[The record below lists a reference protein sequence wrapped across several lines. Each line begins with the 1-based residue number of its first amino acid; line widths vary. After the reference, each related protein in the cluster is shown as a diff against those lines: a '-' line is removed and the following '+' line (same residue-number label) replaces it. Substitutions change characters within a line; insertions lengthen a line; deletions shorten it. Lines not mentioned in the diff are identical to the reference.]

1 MIMSKWLE
9 AANRFEERR
18 NSDEY
23 FEVQS
28 ALGAIEKIQN
38 LLNGS
43 FRQLIFL
50 IGEPGS
56 GKSFLL
62 NHLHTIWAEKRDI
75 ILIETPFLTP
85 LELLKKLLTHK
96 GVKVTGSNIEQLR
109 IKATEIY
116 STSDHVIMI
125 DEAQL
130 LSTEMREFI
139 RILSDSKAFWFI
151 IAMHRSEGE
160 AILRAPHFKSRPHRV
175 IELLPLS
182 VIEGKNYIHSELM
195 GMGFAEIIDE
205 ISPKLIAKA
214 HRYSEGNFRNF
225 KKIFY
230 HLFHLLHYT
239 NTHNK
244 TKYLRP
250 SSCTIMMAAMDA
262 ELIHD

>member
-1 MIMSKWLE
+1 MSKWLE
-9 AANRFEERR
+9 AADRFEERR

-28 ALGAIEKIQN
+28 ALGAIEKIQT
-38 LLNGS
+38 LLNGA

-62 NHLHTIWAEKRDI
+62 NHLHTIWREKRDI

-85 LELLKKLLTHK
+85 IDLLKKLLTHK
-96 GVKVTGSNIEQLR
+96 GVNANGSDMEQLR
-109 IKATEIY
+109 MEATQLY
-116 STSDHVIMI
+116 GATDHLIMI

-175 IELLPLS
+175 IELFPLTT
-182 VIEGKNYIHSELM
+182 IEAKNYIHSELIR
-195 GMGFAEIIDE
+195 MGFSEIIDE
-205 ISPKLIAKA
+205 ITPKLIAKA
-214 HRYSEGNFRNF
+214 HRLSEGNFRNF

-239 NTHNK
+239 NAHNK
-244 TKYLRP
+244 AKYLRP
-250 SSCTIMMAAMDA
+250 SSCTITMAAMNA

>member
-1 MIMSKWLE
+1 MVSKWLE

-18 NSDEY
+18 DSGDY
-23 FEVQS
+23 FEMQS

-38 LLNGS
+38 LLDGT

-56 GKSFLL
+56 GKTFLL
-62 NHLHTIWAEKRDI
+62 NLLYARWSDQRHI

-85 LELLKKLLTHK
+85 LNLLHQLIRHK
-96 GVKVTGSNIEQLR
+96 GLKPVGEDMEQLR
-109 IKATEIY
+109 IQVTELYAATN
-116 STSDHVIMI
+116 HLIMI

-139 RILSDSKAFWFI
+139 RILSDSKAFWFLL
-151 IAMHRSEGE
+151 AMHRSEGE
-160 AILRAPHFKSRPHRV
+160 AILRAPHFKSRPHRI
-175 IELLPLS
+175 IELFELTP
-182 VIEGKNYIHSELM
+182 IECKNYLHRELIRIGYSE
-195 GMGFAEIIDE
+195 IVDE
-205 ISPKLIAKA
+205 LSPKLIAKA
-214 HRYSEGNFRNF
+214 HRLSAGNFRNF
-225 KKIFY
+225 KKLFY

-250 SSCTIMMAAMDA
+250 SSCTVTMAAMSA
-262 ELIHD
+262 ELLHD